1 MSDFKRENSKN
12 TYSLKTIIILLVCMV
27 VLIALSCTSILVAY
41 DNAKTTRISLEDK
54 VWTIATS
61 FARSPVVIEG
71 LTNENTRERLQ
82 EYTLEVQSETNVE
95 YIVVMDMDRIRL
107 THPTFDQVGKK
118 FVGNDEGLAFEG
130 ETYTST
136 AEGTLGESLRAFIP
150 VFDETTRE
158 QIGVVSVGILTAHI
172 NEAVYRSQFMVLL
185 GGFFGLIPG
194 IIGAVFLASKVK
206 KSMQNLEPVEI
217 AQLLETREAILSS
230 VQEGILAID
239 SSGKIILVNE
249 AATKML
255 QKAGLDKS
263 PLYQDVAEFIPE
275 FNLHD
280 VLKKDRIERNQQV
293 TLHELELV
301 VNRVPVDSNGVRMG
315 AMATF
320 QDKTELT
327 LALDQLSG
335 IKSYAEALRMHTH
348 EFMNKLHVVSAM
360 VHTESYDELQT
371 YIKTISTYYQEDVGW
386 ISRHL
391 NDPVLVGYLL
401 NKLNMVKNKGIEI
414 SLTGESS
421 WPVVKEPKLLNVLIT
436 VIGNSLDN
444 ASEALSTIKNPKIIV
459 TIDYDGENILWK
471 VRDNGAKIAQEKLDQ
486 LLDKGNSTKGSER
499 GYGMYLMLTSTEEVG
514 GELKLLA
521 NNDEGVTLRAELP
534 LQGVEYDKRIN
545 H

>member
-1 MSDFKRENSKN
+1 MR
-12 TYSLKTIIILLVCMV
+12 
-27 VLIALSCTSILVAY
+27 
-41 DNAKTTRISLEDK
+41 
-54 VWTIATS
+54 
-61 FARSPVVIEG
+61 
-71 LTNENTRERLQ
+71 
-82 EYTLEVQSETNVE
+82 
-95 YIVVMDMDRIRL
+95 
-107 THPTFDQVGKK
+107 
-118 FVGNDEGLAFEG
+118 
-130 ETYTST
+130 
-136 AEGTLGESLRAFIP
+136 
-150 VFDETTRE
+150 
-158 QIGVVSVGILTAHI
+158 
-172 NEAVYRSQFMVLL
+172 
-185 GGFFGLIPG
+185 
-194 IIGAVFLASKVK
+194 
-206 KSMQNLEPVEI
+206 
-217 AQLLETREAILSS
+217 
-230 VQEGILAID
+230 
-239 SSGKIILVNE
+239 
-249 AATKML
+249 
-255 QKAGLDKS
+255 
-263 PLYQDVAEFIPE
+263 
-275 FNLHD
+275 
-280 VLKKDRIERNQQV
+280 
-293 TLHELELV
+293 
-301 VNRVPVDSNGVRMG
+301 
-315 AMATF
+315 
-320 QDKTELT
+320 
-327 LALDQLSG
+327 LDQLSG

-401 NKLNMVKNKGIEI
+401 NKLNMVKNNGIEI

>member
-1 MSDFKRENSKN
+1 MSDFNRNNFKK

-61 FARSPVVIEG
+61 FARSPVVKEG
-71 LTNENTRERLQ
+71 LSNEDTRERLQ

-107 THPTFDQVGKK
+107 THPTFDQVGKE
-118 FVGNDEGLAFEG
+118 FVGNDESQAFEG

-136 AEGTLGESLRAFIP
+136 AKGTLGESLRAFIP
-150 VFDETTRE
+150 VYDETSRE

-172 NEAVYRSQFMVLL
+172 NEAVYRSQLMVML
-185 GGFFGLIPG
+185 GGLFGLIPG

-206 KSMQNLEPVEI
+206 RSMQNLEPVEI

-230 VQEGILAID
+230 VQEGIIAID

-255 QKAGLDKS
+255 QKAGLDES
-263 PLYQDVAEFIPE
+263 PLYQDVAEFLPE

-280 VLKKDRIERNQQV
+280 VLKKDKVERNQQL

-327 LALDQLSG
+327 LAMDQLSG
-335 IKSYAEALRMHTH
+335 VKSYAEALRMHTH

-360 VHTESYDELQT
+360 VHTESYEELQT

-391 NDPVLVGYLL
+391 SDPVLVGYLL

-414 SLTGESS
+414 SLIGESS
-421 WPVVKEPKLLNVLIT
+421 WPVVKDPKLLNVLIT

-444 ASEALSTIKNPKIIV
+444 ASEALTTIKNPKIIV

-471 VRDNGAKIAQEKLDQ
+471 VRDNGAKIGQEKLDH

-499 GYGMYLMLTSTEEVG
+499 GYGMYLMLTSTEEIG
-514 GELKLLA
+514 GELNLLA

-534 LQGVEYDKRIN
+534 LRGVEYDKRIN